1 MVLRH
6 KKKIR
11 KYRATRTHGWGK
23 QKRHRKSGTRGGVG
37 NAAPTSHHWLQV
49 VTGKRPPLGKKGFIR
64 PPTVRKNTK
73 QINVSHLESMLP
85 TLIKEGK
92 TEKKSNVFQINL
104 KDLGYTKLLA
114 QGEIKT
120 SLHITVES
128 ASERAIS
135 KIEVAGGKVIT
146 EEKE

>member
-1 MVLRH
+1 
-6 KKKIR
+6 
-11 KYRATRTHGWGK
+11 
-23 QKRHRKSGTRGGVG
+23 
-37 NAAPTSHHWLQV
+37 
-49 VTGKRPPLGKKGFIR
+49 
-64 PPTVRKNTK
+64 
-73 QINVSHLESMLP
+73 MLP

-92 TEKKSNVFQINL
+92 IEKKSNVFQIKL

-135 KIEVAGGKVIT
+135 KIEAAGGKVII